1 MTSTNTRLLVRNVSL
16 TVTEYTLVK
25 LFEPFGEIAKF
36 EYQWHTEGELMFINV
51 RYRNMRDNTL
61 GARMG
66 EPKGF
71 VYVEYKDSDDAQRA
85 LTKMNRFHLDNKPL
99 VVSFSTSK
107 NGEDIDSTTKVFLGD
122 PVNNKIQLAKYDTPL
137 SLDDR
142 IQYLE
147 KWLDTNGSCCL

>member
-1 MTSTNTRLLVRNVSL
+1 MSSTNTRLLVRNVSL

-36 EYQWHTEGELMFINV
+36 EYQWHTE
-51 RYRNMRDNTL
+51 